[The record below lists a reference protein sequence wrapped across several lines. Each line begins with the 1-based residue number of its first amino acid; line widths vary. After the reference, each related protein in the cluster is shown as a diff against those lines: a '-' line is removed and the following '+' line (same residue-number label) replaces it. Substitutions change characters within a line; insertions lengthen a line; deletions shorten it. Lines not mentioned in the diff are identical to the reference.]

1 MHFFEYYY
9 KNIIKYDLINKF
21 HYKNIKHL
29 PLLKKIVLNFGCKG
43 SELKN
48 LAAILLSLELITTQ
62 RGMITTSK
70 NSNILLKIRK
80 GNPVGCKL
88 ILKKTTM
95 YNFFS
100 KLIREIFS
108 KLKNF
113 TGFNIKQKSLNS
125 NAISYNLQNSLI
137 FSELEQNYYLF
148 NKLPPLN
155 ITLVT
160 NTINSNEFLFLLNAF
175 KFPIK
180 LMQT

>member
-9 KNIIKYDLINKF
+9 ENIIKYDLINKF
-21 HYKNIKHL
+21 HYKDIKHL
-29 PLLKKIVLNFGCKG
+29 PKLKKIILNFGCKS
-43 SELKN
+43 SELKI

-62 RGMITTSK
+62 HGVLTTSK

-88 ILKKTTM
+88 ILKKTIM

-100 KLIREIFS
+100 KLIYEIFS

-113 TGFNIKQKSLNS
+113 TGFNIKYKSLNS
-125 NAISYNLQNSLI
+125 KAISFNIQNSLI

-155 ITLVT
+155 ITFVT
-160 NTINSNEFLFLLNAF
+160 NTVNSNEFLFLLNSF
-175 KFPIK
+175 KLPIK
-180 LMQT
+180 